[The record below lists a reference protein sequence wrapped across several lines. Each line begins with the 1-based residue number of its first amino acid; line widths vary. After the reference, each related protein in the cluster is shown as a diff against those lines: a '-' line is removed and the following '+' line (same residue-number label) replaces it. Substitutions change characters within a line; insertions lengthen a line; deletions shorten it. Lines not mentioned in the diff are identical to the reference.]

1 MTRSLLKKGGVFIC
15 FALFFAFRI
24 NSIISKKQEEP
35 LKFIQAPLQNPL
47 TLRTLLKEHLSHPW
61 LVHQNVE
68 SLSEEILQDI
78 EIFQQLCA
86 KLHMENPEQF
96 SDEEIRTALVQ
107 ARLDQQQ
114 KIPFSFPEGF
124 YNLFA
129 IAESF
134 QDAPIPFKT
143 VKRLYLGKNEENL
156 SEYLD
161 VRVFRLTHAGDD
173 EKVLNWYVEKKENSA
188 RNRTIYFYSR
198 CVDGVLYVAHLE
210 SSSKFFEKHLD
221 FFQKIR

>member
-1 MTRSLLKKGGVFIC
+1 
-15 FALFFAFRI
+15 
-24 NSIISKKQEEP
+24 
-35 LKFIQAPLQNPL
+35 
-47 TLRTLLKEHLSHPW
+47 
-61 LVHQNVE
+61 
-68 SLSEEILQDI
+68 
-78 EIFQQLCA
+78 
-86 KLHMENPEQF
+86 MEKSEQF

-134 QDAPIPFKT
+134 RMRPIPFKT

-161 VRVFRLTHAGDD
+161 VRVFSSHARRDD

-188 RNRTIYFYSR
+188 RNRTFIFYS
-198 CVDGVLYVAHLE
+198 
-210 SSSKFFEKHLD
+210 
-221 FFQKIR
+221 